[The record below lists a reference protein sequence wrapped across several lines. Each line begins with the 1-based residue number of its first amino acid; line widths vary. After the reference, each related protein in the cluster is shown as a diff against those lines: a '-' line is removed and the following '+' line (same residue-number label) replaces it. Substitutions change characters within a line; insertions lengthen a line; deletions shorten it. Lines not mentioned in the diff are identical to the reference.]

1 VDNDTPQETNDAF
14 DEVHALIARRHRAS
28 SAVENFNALL
38 RPYLYVHKR
47 VSQDFLELFMAW
59 RNLRTRPM
67 GKHIGTSAY
76 ELLTGKTVPDWP
88 TLLGYPPS
96 ERAN

>member
-1 VDNDTPQETNDAF
+1 MAGHNANKVF

-38 RPYLYVHKR
+38 RPYLHVHKR
-47 VSQDFLELFMAW
+47 VSQGFLELFMAW
-59 RNLRTRPM
+59 RNLRVRPM
-67 GKHIGTSAY
+67 GKHKGTSAY
-76 ELLTGKTVPDWP
+76 ELLTGQKVDDWL
-88 TLLGYPPS
+88 TMLGYPSS